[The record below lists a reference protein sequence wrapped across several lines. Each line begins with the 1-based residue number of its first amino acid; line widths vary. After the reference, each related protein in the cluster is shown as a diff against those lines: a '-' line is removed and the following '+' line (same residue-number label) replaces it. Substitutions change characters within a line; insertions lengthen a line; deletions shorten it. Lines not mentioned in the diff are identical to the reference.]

1 VSLKIKEGGIYR
13 LNNGKLVKLFKIPQN
28 VMEKRGIS
36 DDYVWW
42 PGYSCNDD
50 NGVSLYWTAT
60 GKYYPRH
67 HGLSSKEHQLNVS
80 GSVREDVSGFNKSVW
95 FVLPPE
101 LNKPLPTEKHGVVCY
116 FNCQT
121 EKAADELAEAMKIVT
136 GVQCESTM
144 YEDE

>member
-1 VSLKIKEGGIYR
+1 VSLKIREGGVYR
-13 LNNGKLVKLFKIPQN
+13 LNNGRLVKLFKIPQAFRD
-28 VMEKRGIS
+28 ECEIP

-42 PGYSCNDD
+42 PGHSCNDD
-50 NGVSLYWTAT
+50 NGVPLYWTAT
-60 GKYYPRH
+60 GRYYPRYH
-67 HGLSSKEHQLNVS
+67 WLSSKEHQLNVS

-101 LNKPLPTEKHGVVCY
+101 LNKPLPAEKYGVVCY

-121 EKAADELAEAMKIVT
+121 EQAADELAKAMKTVT
-136 GVQCESTM
+136 GVECESTL